1 MLSSSP
7 NSLISVPCRLT
18 RCPDGGIQLAQ
29 QPAMARSRSSSPAR
43 PPAPRPSQLQ
53 REIKIPSSCLL
64 IFTRL
69 EEPVVLRAGVAES
82 DLLCLRRLWNP
93 AEGSLSAMAVCQ
105 VQLVLKH
112 CGAEKLHY
120 QLKRNV
126 GLAGGSWLTLLHGG
140 GGGEQHQSR
149 QNWPTTSCPL
159 RFQIINEQCSI
170 SHRCLAAAVLS
181 L

>member
-43 PPAPRPSQLQ
+43 PPAPRPSVTRQGSGCCPQVPEAFSFSIRVPLPKQLQ

-126 GLAGGSWLTLLHGG
+126 GLAGDSGSFLKI
-140 GGGEQHQSR
+140 R
-149 QNWPTTSCPL
+149 
-159 RFQIINEQCSI
+159 
-170 SHRCLAAAVLS
+170 
-181 L
+181 